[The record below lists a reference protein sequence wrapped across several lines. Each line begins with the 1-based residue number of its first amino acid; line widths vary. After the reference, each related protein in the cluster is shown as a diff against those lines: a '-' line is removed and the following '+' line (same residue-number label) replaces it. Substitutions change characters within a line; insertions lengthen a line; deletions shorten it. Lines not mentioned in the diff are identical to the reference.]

1 LPSLLGGYG
10 GGKPERAMI
19 ARYQRLFRSSPEAAI
34 LAVYGLVHLVV
45 LLVTAEAE
53 PVRSMLH
60 ALGVK

>member
-1 LPSLLGGYG
+1 VVVGGVAVIG
-10 GGKPERAMI
+10 
-19 ARYQRLFRSSPEAAI
+19 RYQRLFRSSPEAAI